1 MDESFLDLAAKRG
14 WAVFA
19 ADAGKKFACSPHWQ
33 ELSKQPDYEY
43 LRAKLAEG
51 SNLGWSMGEQPNGEK
66 LVALDVE
73 APFVEKFLERWP
85 ELYGPI
91 PETYAQRSKSGGLHL
106 VLRGD
111 VPSTKLRL
119 DGEIIGDVV
128 AAGKQ
133 ILAAGSVVDGRP
145 YVLLDGRAPA
155 PLPALYR
162 AAVVVERP
170 DLSPAPGTWR
180 QDALS
185 EARAR
190 EYLAKAEPAVEGQ
203 GGHSKLLFAVVHVVK
218 ALQLEPG
225 LATNL
230 LLEVFNPRCVP
241 PWSEA
246 EVAHKVSEVVSG
258 RAGSGVEWGQEWLRG
273 GPLVLSTTPSAAGP
287 GATVASSVFARVSA
301 ADMSEPLPE
310 LVYTAEALQLAP
322 GPVTIVGG
330 FGFSGKTYMV
340 QQLAL
345 AVALGVPSLWGKRIK
360 AGRVLHLDYEQG
372 RRVTIERYQRLAAG
386 FERQLGDAN
395 LESVMYPPLW
405 LSASGAADI
414 LARELDAHS
423 LCIVDSLRACAP
435 DLDENSS
442 EIRQVLDTLSLVSER
457 SGCAIIVIAH
467 AGKSSESNRAGL
479 RGSSAIYDGASN
491 VFILEKEED
500 GPIHVQQTKAR
511 FTGKNEPRFTL
522 AFEET
527 APVGLGLA
535 GIRLVRGEALSRSA
549 KEEASVRAAFKL
561 LTEHPDG
568 VTLRQMI
575 MVCPRGVLDE
585 LELGGKI
592 VKEGQMYK
600 RGVL

>member
-1 MDESFLDLAAKRG
+1 MAESFLDLAEARG
-14 WAVFA
+14 WAIFA

-51 SNLGWSMGEQPNGEK
+51 SNIGWSMGEQPSGEM

-73 APFVEKFLERWP
+73 APFVDTFLNRWP

-91 PETYAQRSKSGGLHL
+91 PETYAQQSKSGGLHL
-106 VLRGD
+106 VFLGD
-111 VPSTKLRL
+111 VPSTKLKL
-119 DGEIIGDVV
+119 GGMVIGDVV
-128 AAGKQ
+128 AGGKQ

-145 YVLLDGRAPA
+145 YILLDGRTPND
-155 PLPALYR
+155 LPARYQTAIEVHREL
-162 AAVVVERP
+162 
-170 DLSPAPGTWR
+170 LSPAPGTWR

-203 GGHSKLLFAVVHVVK
+203 GGHSKLLYAVVHVVK

-273 GPLVLSTTPSAAGP
+273 RSEEPTVPQAAGQP
-287 GATVASSVFARVSA
+287 SVFARVSA
-301 ADMSEPLPE
+301 ADMSAPLPE

-345 AVALGVPSLWGKRIK
+345 AVALGVPSLWGKRIQ

-386 FERQLGDAN
+386 FERPLVSAA
-395 LESVMYPPLW
+395 LESVIYPPLW

-414 LARELDAHS
+414 MAKELEGHALAV
-423 LCIVDSLRACAP
+423 VDSLRACAP

-549 KEEASVRAAFKL
+549 KEESAVRAAFKL

-568 VTLRQMI
+568 VTLRQMT

-600 RGVL
+600 RGAL